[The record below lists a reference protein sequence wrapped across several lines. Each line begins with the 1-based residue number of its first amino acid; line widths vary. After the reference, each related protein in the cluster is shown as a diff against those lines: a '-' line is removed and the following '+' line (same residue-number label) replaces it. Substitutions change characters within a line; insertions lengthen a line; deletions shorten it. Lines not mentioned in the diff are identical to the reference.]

1 MAYVLLS
8 PSSGYRH
15 VLIGFRP
22 QNCRSRNAAA
32 RIFVTAAA
40 VPGIDRASHEAVG
53 NLVSY
58 L

>member
-1 MAYVLLS
+1 MAHVLLS

-32 RIFVTAAA
+32 RIFATAAA

-53 NLVSY
+53 NLVS
-58 L
+58 